1 MIQVIN
7 RSPKYKNKYV
17 HRKTSLSV
25 SHLSPREL
33 DQRKKLGLVRT
44 SVADAEYYR
53 LKQEMIAEEEEDNL
67 VSLLTKQALNK
78 SSSPISAAADGAT
91 NTTGKIDDNIIS
103 APSRKS
109 QNIYPN
115 F

>member
-1 MIQVIN
+1 MCVVDADMIQVIN

-25 SHLSPREL
+25 SNLSSQEF
-33 DQRKKLGLVRT
+33 DQRKKLGLIRT

-53 LKQEMIAEEEEDNL
+53 LKQEMIAEEQEEGQQQTTTAASQPTQSGGSSASTPT
-67 VSLLTKQALNK
+67 VST
-78 SSSPISAAADGAT
+78 STAAA
-91 NTTGKIDDNIIS
+91 K
-103 APSRKS
+103 KS
-109 QNIYPN
+109 QNIYPS